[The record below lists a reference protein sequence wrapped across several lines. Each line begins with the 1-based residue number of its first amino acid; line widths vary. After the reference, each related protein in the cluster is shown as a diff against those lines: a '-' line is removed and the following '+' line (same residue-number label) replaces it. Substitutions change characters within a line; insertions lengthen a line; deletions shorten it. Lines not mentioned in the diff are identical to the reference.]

1 MTVKLKSPLYSSQ
14 ALVRR
19 CDIGAGVPTCAIV
32 GLIGLG
38 GSSMSGVASDADG
51 DRSSEDP
58 QRSEVF
64 VLAALP
70 LTGTTIMTN
79 NAV

>member
-1 MTVKLKSPLYSSQ
+1 
-14 ALVRR
+14 
-19 CDIGAGVPTCAIV
+19 
-32 GLIGLG
+32 
-38 GSSMSGVASDADG
+38 MSGVALDADG